1 MDVNSLLS
9 EEFIAFSKKIEH
21 IFEQKKAKKMELKAF
36 YEKINADLKA
46 LDEEAAAAKADF
58 ENGKTVVPDP
68 EPTPEPVHPEPTPT
82 PEPTPEPVHPEP
94 APTPEPTPE
103 PTPGSKMRR

>member
-1 MDVNSLLS
+1 MDVNNLLS
-9 EEFIAFSKKIEH
+9 EEFIAFSKKIEQ

-58 ENGKTVVPDP
+58 ENGKTVTPEPEPTPTPAPEPEPTPAPAPEPAPIP
-68 EPTPEPVHPEPTPT
+68 EPTPEPEP
-82 PEPTPEPVHPEP
+82 P
-94 APTPEPTPE
+94 APQARV
-103 PTPGSKMRR
+103 RR